1 MSSVDSM
8 PALYPTSSHISDGSG
23 VVLSKNSSTHPI
35 NISWMIPDE
44 YIPFVSVTRLPDS
57 VDLFDLLATPAAFE
71 HEARR
76 ISEALSSPEAIQ
88 RAGGLLGNL
97 ALSSCP
103 GKKVRLSGPVRGRAS
118 INRDLDLDF
127 QRLRSFGIT
136 TVVCCLN
143 DEELTFLGAPWP
155 KYHELATKNSI
166 DIIRLPMIEGSCPDT
181 VEEIDSVVDEVTRR
195 MKTGQN
201 VLAHCRGGVGRA
213 GLFACCWL
221 LKNLYCLSPE
231 RAIRFV
237 RIRRSP
243 KAIETMQ
250 QAEFIVQY
258 AEYVGRALERQSMAE
273 VRARMMLQRE
283 RERERE
289 RIALMQI
296 MAQRRGSREEQMGM
310 PGMPPLTPVPGPFE
324 SGSSVAITKSAML
337 LKRNSL

>member
-1 MSSVDSM
+1 M
-8 PALYPTSSHISDGSG
+8 
-23 VVLSKNSSTHPI
+23 KNGRGRKEGRKHGE
-35 NISWMIPDE
+35 NIS
-44 YIPFVSVTRLPDS
+44 SK
-57 VDLFDLLATPAAFE
+57 
-71 HEARR
+71 
-76 ISEALSSPEAIQ
+76 ISLY
-88 RAGGLLGNL
+88 GLLFH
-97 ALSSCP
+97 SSKIP
-103 GKKVRLSGPVRGRAS
+103 P
-118 INRDLDLDF
+118 
-127 QRLRSFGIT
+127 
-136 TVVCCLN
+136 
-143 DEELTFLGAPWP
+143 
-155 KYHELATKNSI
+155 
-166 DIIRLPMIEGSCPDT
+166 
-181 VEEIDSVVDEVTRR
+181 
-195 MKTGQN
+195 
-201 VLAHCRGGVGRA
+201 GVGRA

-296 MAQRRGSREEQMGM
+296 VAQRRESREEQIRM
-310 PGMPPLTPVPGPFE
+310 PGMPLLTPVPGSFE
-324 SGSSVAITKSAML
+324 SDSYVATKSAML